1 MAKSF
6 TYVTHKELKRIFPQ
20 VDSYDTKIPIYNW
33 VKGIHDFHDS
43 TMDAYY
49 AVNTG
54 LITNLYKDGAEL
66 LQVTFPTSK
75 TTEVETEMTVSS
87 TNLLVDSGSS
97 FGQDDIIKVNDEY
110 MEINAVSTNTLSMAD
125 ATERRGLFGTAVGKH
140 AVNGDVYIVVD
151 ASVDLPDADAA
162 SDAPVWF
169 YDSDLDLCVLMGDDL
184 RDTNNPI
191 NSLYESGENFKDM
204 IIQLLKD
211 ASRYLDSRLDPN
223 LPREQLK
230 DKAGNFDYMIIRST
244 ALIAASFL
252 VRATDPTNEVATAL
266 MEEAQSNMDALNT
279 GNAALTWQTTRDASR
294 GIIRDVLYT
303 DGSVRPVDTR
313 GTWNGTFDLIK
324 VKIGTGGIF
333 GTATYNVYVKDGD
346 SLKQT
351 QVVTEKIINGDYQP
365 LAGGLQIRFAGLKDA
380 SVTTANNEWEIEVMG
395 ASERVDNFRSGI
407 QLTRKGYIN

>member
-1 MAKSF
+1 MAEAEV
-6 TYVTHKELKRIFPQ
+6 YCTHKQLKRVYPNI
-20 VDSYDTKIPIYNW
+20 DSFDIKTPIYGW
-33 VKGIHDFHDS
+33 VKGLHDFHDS
-43 TMDAYY
+43 SLDAYY

-66 LQVTFPTSK
+66 RQVTFPTSK

-191 NSLYESGENFKDM
+191 KSLYESGENFKDM